1 MRSRFLGRSDR
12 WSLMYLLCIW
22 SFSSV
27 RPVKKEATKKLST
40 CLYLFFRCCGS
51 GGKKGS
57 KENKSC
63 GGWLCKLSVKT
74 VKEIALDQLS
84 DSTTTTRQLDSSDLS
99 SSSSSSSYWS
109 FHLNLWTRK
118 KIQFRRRSKRDS
130 LEGNKRTEGWKRRLK
145 EKRIEQ
151 EEEEDADGWM
161 FILAW
166 TTSCCALSSRLVDVS
181 PVY

>member
-12 WSLMYLLCIW
+12 WSLMHLLCIW
-22 SFSSV
+22 CFSSV

-40 CLYLFFRCCGS
+40 CLSLFFRCCGS

-57 KENKSC
+57 KRE
-63 GGWLCKLSVKT
+63 WIVWRMALQT
-74 VKEIALDQLS
+74 VSQDSER
-84 DSTTTTRQLDSSDLS
+84 DSTRSALWLDDNDASVGLVVVVFFFLLLVVSLES
-99 SSSSSSSYWS
+99 V
-109 FHLNLWTRK
+109 NEK